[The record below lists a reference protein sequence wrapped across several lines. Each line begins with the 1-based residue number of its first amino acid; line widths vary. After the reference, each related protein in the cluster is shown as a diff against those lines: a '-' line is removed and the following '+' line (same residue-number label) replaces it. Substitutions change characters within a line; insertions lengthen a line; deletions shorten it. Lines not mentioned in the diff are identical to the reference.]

1 MDGTFLLTATG
12 RVLACGSNENNKL
25 GFNSETSGLK
35 KRKPKV
41 YDIPCKYTF
50 TLVRPL
56 VRLCVVT
63 IAAGHSHSAV
73 IDGKLTYLFLL
84 CVARAKC
91 CYSN

>member
-1 MDGTFLLTATG
+1 MFQAETASKHTIHHVYAGTDGTFLLTATG
-12 RVLACGSNENNKL
+12 RVLACGSNEYNKL

-56 VRLCVVT
+56 VRLHVVT
-63 IAAGHSHSAV
+63 IAAGHTHSAI
-73 IDGKLTYLFLL
+73 IDGK
-84 CVARAKC
+84 
-91 CYSN
+91 